1 MATFNPAVFDR
12 KSTFMQ
18 RIADHARV
26 GYFYWTSGEVPIEK
40 AATLA
45 RKFADLY
52 LVGLTKDVRFKRKK
66 LGLGNAVLLL
76 WQGQGDTQTH
86 IQFVLMV
93 STGDHPAHQLEL
105 LQDVRLSRIQVT
117 GYELLQLP
125 RKGQDHP
132 AWTWRM
138 TAEAYELWE
147 FRIEQ
152 VTKSR
157 NPRLA
162 AEAFY
167 SLYQSPGFGGIRRQ
181 VGHLVKHWR
190 GVWKRVKRSNEPFF
204 PPRTLY
210 YVSRLRDSGMRLS
223 TLTARTAMLD
233 LTAGATCGTPEED
246 LSSTRI

>member
-1 MATFNPAVFDR
+1 MASFNPMIFDR
-12 KSTFMQ
+12 KSVFMQ
-18 RIADHARV
+18 RIADYARA
-26 GYFYWTSGEVPIEK
+26 GYLHWTAGEIPVQK
-40 AATLA
+40 AVMLA

-52 LVGLTKDVRFKRKK
+52 LVGLSKDARFKRKK

-76 WQGQGDTQTH
+76 WRVQGEAQTH

-93 STGDHPAHQLEL
+93 SAGDHPAHQLER
-105 LQDVRLSRIQVT
+105 LQDARLSRIQVT

-125 RKGQDHP
+125 RKGQVKP

-138 TAEAYELWE
+138 TAEAYKHWE

-162 AEAFY
+162 AVAFF
-167 SLYQSPGFGGIRRQ
+167 SLYKSPGFAGIRSQ
-181 VGHLVKHWR
+181 VGYLVKFWR
-190 GVWKRVKRSNEPFF
+190 GVWKRVKRSSEAFF

-210 YVSRLRDSGMRLS
+210 FVSRLPDRGMRLS
-223 TLTARTAMLD
+223 ALAAQTARSD
-233 LTAGATCGTPEED
+233 LTSDTPCRAPEED
-246 LSSTRI
+246 LGSART